1 MLSRPKLLSFIACAA
16 LAATPTLVEGQILF
30 TDSAFLAANYTTSGA
45 GTQDYKFNIDYS
57 SLDIFG
63 DGFLTAAIP
72 PSPRGGGTTT
82 GAFVSANNNS
92 LVTTAQSFAS
102 IKPVGV
108 NVGTGT
114 ANEDYVMRV
123 DVFHSTGEGT
133 DDGAGNQ
140 TFRGTTNH
148 AGVAINQANNTVQF
162 GPNNAPG
169 GGNNLTGQGLGLFI
183 TADIGAADDYIPVY
197 GGAGYADSNTAFGAA
212 PVAGQFY
219 NRNSSPTINT
229 GLVSDRLNDYWLAQT
244 TSPEFVL
251 GNGLTFVTPT
261 PTNDDL
267 NAFTG
272 DDAFH
277 TPDPTDITAY
287 DETDPGLGVS
297 RQYFAESFPTHSDP
311 FHLTQPSV
319 GPPGFLLGNETQT
332 PGVPYNRWATH
343 EIYWVDGTMTYTITY
358 GGNTI
363 PILQFTP
370 DNSGGVTDNIFSPNA
385 PSAAGAP
392 VLAFWD
398 RFGGSIALDP
408 DGGNFVVFDNLEI
421 EVADAGDVPDFDAYL
436 EAEGFVIS
444 EGVPGDF
451 DGDGDVDGRDF
462 LSWQRGVSPTPFSPA
477 DLATWQG
484 AYNGGMLSAVSVP
497 EPSSVLLLLSVAGC
511 GLLGRRRG

>member
-1 MLSRPKLLSFIACAA
+1 
-16 LAATPTLVEGQILF
+16 
-30 TDSAFLAANYTTSGA
+30 
-45 GTQDYKFNIDYS
+45 
-57 SLDIFG
+57 
-63 DGFLTAAIP
+63 
-72 PSPRGGGTTT
+72 
-82 GAFVSANNNS
+82 
-92 LVTTAQSFAS
+92 
-102 IKPVGV
+102 
-108 NVGTGT
+108 
-114 ANEDYVMRV
+114 
-123 DVFHSTGEGT
+123 
-133 DDGAGNQ
+133 
-140 TFRGTTNH
+140 
-148 AGVAINQANNTVQF
+148 
-162 GPNNAPG
+162 
-169 GGNNLTGQGLGLFI
+169 
-183 TADIGAADDYIPVY
+183 
-197 GGAGYADSNTAFGAA
+197 
-212 PVAGQFY
+212 
-219 NRNSSPTINT
+219 
-229 GLVSDRLNDYWLAQT
+229 
-244 TSPEFVL
+244 
-251 GNGLTFVTPT
+251 
-261 PTNDDL
+261 
-267 NAFTG
+267 
-272 DDAFH
+272 
-277 TPDPTDITAY
+277 
-287 DETDPGLGVS
+287 
-297 RQYFAESFPTHSDP
+297 
-311 FHLTQPSV
+311 LTQPSV